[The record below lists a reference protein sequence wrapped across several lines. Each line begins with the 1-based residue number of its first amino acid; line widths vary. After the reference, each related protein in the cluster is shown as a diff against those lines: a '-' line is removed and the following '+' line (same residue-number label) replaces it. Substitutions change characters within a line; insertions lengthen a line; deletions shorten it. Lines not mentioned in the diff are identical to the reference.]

1 MHHCNCSTRS
11 HVEIC
16 TQECFH
22 CYFYSCCKAIGQMI
36 KIQGERH
43 IQKPEKSEIENNS
56 TERGK
61 DSLGSEKDAEHKKF
75 VS

>member
-1 MHHCNCSTRS
+1 
-11 HVEIC
+11 
-16 TQECFH
+16 
-22 CYFYSCCKAIGQMI
+22 MI

-56 TERGK
+56 TEGGK